1 MCKDGCLKDKGIG
14 IHFSKLGALSG
25 FLLSLSLSLSLFHWF
40 ASAWPR
46 KGLGPRL
53 GFWIWVSAF
62 FSLLLLGIVWTLD
75 AGPLF
80 MLLPFPSGLV
90 FFLN

>member
-14 IHFSKLGALSG
+14 IHFSKLGALSE
-25 FLLSLSLSLSLFHWF
+25 FSLSLSLFVWF
-40 ASAWPR
+40 ASAWPG
-46 KGLGPRL
+46 KGLGPGL